1 MTHLATLAQDPPPGH
16 RLIRFAGDV
25 LTLRL
30 TLPEKMPG
38 TAWIRT
44 NIGHAGIRR
53 AEVIASVET
62 HRPFAGHD
70 WYDVAMRRLDE
81 LTFEARLPLV
91 EIGQFCAKCFFLP
104 EGSDQPLWPPGDNV
118 AIKVDPAD
126 TCCAN
131 IIYNAFV
138 RQFGPNRD
146 GRGGGGDPEAI
157 AALDRSGYTVIPPS
171 GTFRDLIAHLDFIFD
186 RLGCRIVQ
194 LLPIHRIPTTYARM
208 GRFGSPYAAL
218 SFTGVDPALAVF
230 DPSATPMEQFLEL
243 VDAVHAREGKVILD
257 IAINHTGWAARLHH
271 EHPEWLVRDP
281 EGRIETPGA
290 WGVVWADLTRLDYN
304 RRDLW
309 HYMADVFLTWCRRG
323 VDGFRC
329 DAGYMV
335 PLEAWRYIIAAVR
348 QQFPYT
354 LFFLEGLGGKVSVT
368 RALLQEANFN
378 WAYSELFQN
387 YDRGQI
393 EYYLPP
399 AIEIAEGDG
408 ALVHFAETHDN
419 NRLAARSHEFARL
432 RTALCALCA
441 HQGAFAFTNGVE
453 WLATEKIDVHG
464 APSLNWG
471 AVPNLVDHLA
481 RLHTLLRHHPV
492 FHDRAIQRLVQAGV
506 GNHVVV
512 ERRHGPSGRRL
523 WIAANLDD
531 RHPVTAFWQCDAEP
545 GQWTDL
551 LAGEAATVE
560 RVDGLLACFLSP
572 GQVRCLSRH
581 PEDKGLLEGGFGPG
595 RRTPP
600 RALEQRLR
608 AVVLRVYRYFYGD
621 GDLADFDPGAQVA
634 ALCSDPESFCA
645 RLDPT
650 HPPVAPVVVWNWPRD
665 ARRQV
670 MVPPGHFFL
679 VRAPHR
685 FRVRMVEGETTLA
698 VEDALP
704 LTDGGFFALLKPL
717 PPVPEWTERS
727 LALAVYEAGDRA
739 ERTSAPLLFLPPAG
753 SGRPARLF
761 ARPDARDNLL
771 ALLTNGRGGM
781 ARAYAAWGQIASKYD
796 ALLAANLDPAVPV
809 DRWILLT
816 RCRAWVVFQGYS
828 TPVTRDCLERFFLD
842 EAGRPCW
849 CFILPAGQGQHLE
862 LAVRMEMPEGLNALR
877 ITFQRESAEGQ
888 PDRLPDDRPVR
899 LILRPDIE
907 DRSFHDLTKAYTGP
921 ENRWPG
927 AVTAFED
934 GFRFAPDPSRSFAMR
949 LPGGVFQ
956 REPEWQ
962 YMVYRPLEAER
973 GMDPDSD
980 LFSPGYFRIRLPGGE
995 RVRLDAWADADLPP
1009 DSAEAA
1015 SVPAQPPPPPHL
1027 SELLG
1032 RSLSRFVVRRD
1043 RHRTVIA
1050 GYPWFLD
1057 WGRDTLIAV
1066 RGLIADGRLAEAR
1079 DILIQ
1084 FARFEDRGTLPNM
1097 IRGRD
1102 ATNRDTSDAPLWF
1115 CVACRDYL
1123 KAAGDT
1129 DLLAADCDGRRLEE
1143 VILDLGRGLCGGAP
1157 NGVAMDP
1164 ASGLLFSPA
1173 HFTWMDTNHPAGS
1186 PRQGYPVEIQA
1197 LWHASLELM
1206 AAVDPDKS
1214 WRQLSHKVKQ
1224 SIIQLF
1230 WDPETGYLVDCR
1242 HGAPGVPA
1250 HQAGADDALRPNQ
1263 LFAVTLGAV
1272 TDPAVAAAVVR
1283 SCRELIVP
1291 GAVRSLADRPVGRPL
1306 PVVHQGQLLNNPH
1319 HPYQGRYLGD
1329 EDSRRKPAYHNGTA
1343 WTWLF
1348 PVFCEAWVAAFGPPA
1363 LETARCWLESGLRL
1377 MGSRCLEQVPEI
1389 LDGDAPHA
1397 PRGCDAQ
1404 AWGVSELLRV
1414 WRLFHRDEPAADR

>member
-1 MTHLATLAQDPPPGH
+1 MIHLATLIQEPAPGQ

-25 LTLRL
+25 LALRL
-30 TLPEKMPG
+30 RLPEPMPG

-44 NIGHAGIRR
+44 NVGRAAIRR
-53 AEVIASVET
+53 GEIIASVEA
-62 HRPFAGHD
+62 HRPFSGHD
-70 WYDVAMRRLDE
+70 WTDVVMRPLDE

-91 EIGQFCAKCFFLP
+91 EIGQYCAKCFFLP

-118 AIKVDPAD
+118 AIKVEPAD

-146 GRGGGGDPEAI
+146 GRGSGGDPEAI
-157 AALDRSGYTVIPPS
+157 AALDRCGYTVIPPS

-186 RLGCRIVQ
+186 QLGCRYVQ
-194 LLPIHRIPTTYARM
+194 LLPIHRVPTTYARM

-243 VDAVHAREGKVILD
+243 ADAIHAREGKLILD

-281 EGRIETPGA
+281 GGRIETPGA
-290 WGVVWADLTRLDYN
+290 WGVVWADLTRLDYR

-309 HYMADVFLTWCRRG
+309 RYMADVFLTWCRRG

-348 QQFPYT
+348 LQFPYT

-471 AVPNLVDHLA
+471 ASPNLVDHLA

-492 FHDRAIQRLVQAGV
+492 FHDRVAQRLVQAGE
-506 GNHVVV
+506 GNHVVI

-523 WIAANLDD
+523 WITANLDD
-531 RHPVTAFWQCDAEP
+531 RQPVIALWRCDADP
-545 GQWTDL
+545 GNWIDL
-551 LAGEAATVE
+551 LAGEATTVE
-560 RVDGLLACFLSP
+560 RVDGLLACHLAP

-581 PEDKGLLEGGFGPG
+581 PEDLNLLSGQGH
-595 RRTPP
+595 RTPP
-600 RALEQRLR
+600 RALVQRLR

-621 GDLADFDPGAQVA
+621 GDLADFDPESQAV
-634 ALCSDPESFCA
+634 ALCKDPEAFCA
-645 RLDPT
+645 RLDPAR
-650 HPPVAPVVVWNWPRD
+650 PPVAAVVAWNWPGD
-665 ARRQV
+665 VRRQV
-670 MVPPGHFFL
+670 MVPPGHFLL
-679 VRAPHR
+679 VRAAHR
-685 FRVRMVEGETTLA
+685 FRVRLVEDERTLA
-698 VEDALP
+698 MEDALP
-704 LTDGGFFALLKPL
+704 LTDGGFFALLKP
-717 PPVPEWTERS
+717 PAPVADWTERF
-727 LALAVYEAGDRA
+727 LALAVYENGDGATRA
-739 ERTSAPLLFLPPAG
+739 HGPLLFLPPAG
-753 SGRPARLF
+753 TGRPKRIF
-761 ARPDARDNLL
+761 TRPDAKNHLL

-781 ARAYAAWGQIASKYD
+781 ARAHAAWGQLGSKYD

-809 DRWILLT
+809 DRWMLLT
-816 RCRAWVVFQGYS
+816 RCRAWIVFQGYS
-828 TPVTRDCLERFFLD
+828 TPVVRDGLERFFLD
-842 EAGRPCW
+842 AQGRPCW
-849 CFILPAGQGQHLE
+849 HFTLPAGQGQHLE
-862 LAVRMEMPEGLNALR
+862 LAVRMEMPDGQNALH
-877 ITFQRESAEGQ
+877 ITFQRAAADQ
-888 PDRLPDDRPVR
+888 PDRLADDRPVR

-921 ENRWPG
+921 ENRWPV
-927 AVTAFED
+927 AVAAFPD
-934 GFRFAPDPSRSFAMR
+934 GFRFAPDPSRILSVR
-949 LPGGVFQ
+949 LPGGILQ
-956 REPEWQ
+956 QEPEWH
-962 YMVYRPLEAER
+962 YMVHRPLEAER

-980 LFSPGYFRIRLPGGE
+980 LFSPGYFSIPLSGGQ
-995 RVRLDAWADADLPP
+995 RVRLEASADGDAPSDTP
-1009 DSAEAA
+1009 EVG
-1015 SVPAQPPPPPHL
+1015 SVPGAPPPPQPVGV
-1027 SELLG
+1027 LLG

-1057 WGRDTLIAV
+1057 WGRDTLIVV

-1079 DILIQ
+1079 DILVQ
-1084 FARFEDRGTLPNM
+1084 FASFEDHGTLPNM

-1123 KAAGDT
+1123 KASGNK
-1129 DLLAADCDGRRLEE
+1129 DLLAAVCGGRRLRK
-1143 VILDLGRGLCGGAP
+1143 VILDLGRGLCAGAS
-1157 NGVAMDP
+1157 NGVGMDP
-1164 ASGLLFSPA
+1164 ATGLLFSPA

-1197 LWHASLELM
+1197 LWHAALELM
-1206 AAVDPDKS
+1206 ATLDAKGPWQRLAAQVRHS
-1214 WRQLSHKVKQ
+1214 FT
-1224 SIIQLF
+1224 QLF
-1230 WDPETGYLVDCR
+1230 WDGELGYLVDCR
-1242 HGAPGVPA
+1242 HADPGVPA
-1250 HQAGADDALRPNQ
+1250 TRAEADDALRPNQ

-1272 TDPAVAAAVVR
+1272 PDPVVAAAVVR
-1283 SCRELIVP
+1283 SCRELLVP
-1291 GAVRSLADRPVGRPL
+1291 GAVRSLADRPVRRPL
-1306 PVVHQGQLLNNPH
+1306 PVMHNGQLLNDPH
-1319 HPYQGRYLGD
+1319 HPYQGRYQGD
-1329 EDSRRKPAYHNGTA
+1329 EDSLRKPAYHNGTA
-1343 WTWLF
+1343 WTWIF
-1348 PVFCEAWVAAFGPPA
+1348 PVFCEAWAIAFGPAGLPA
-1363 LETARCWLESGLRL
+1363 ARCWLESSLRL
-1377 MGSRCLEQVPEI
+1377 MGAGCLEQVPEI
-1389 LDGDAPHA
+1389 LDGDAPHT

-1404 AWGVSELLRV
+1404 AWGMSELLRV
-1414 WRLFHRDEPAADR
+1414 WHLFHPDEVAAES

>member
-1 MTHLATLAQDPPPGH
+1 MTHLATLIQEPAPGQS
-16 RLIRFAGDV
+16 LIRFAGDV

-30 TLPEKMPG
+30 RLPGPMPG

-44 NIGHAGIRR
+44 NLGHAAIRR
-53 AEVIASVET
+53 SELIASVEA

-70 WYDVAMRRLDE
+70 WYDVAMRPLDD

-91 EIGQFCAKCFFLP
+91 EIGQYCAKCFFLP
-104 EGSDQPLWPPGDNV
+104 DGSDQPLWPPGDNV
-118 AIKVDPAD
+118 AVKVEPAD
-126 TCCAN
+126 TCSAN

-146 GRGGGGDPEAI
+146 GSGSGGDPEAI
-157 AALDRSGYTVIPPS
+157 AAMDRCGYTVIPPS
-171 GTFRDLIAHLDFIFD
+171 GTFRDFIAHLDFIFD

-194 LLPIHRIPTTYARM
+194 LLPIHRVPTTYARM

-230 DPSATPMEQFLEL
+230 DPAATPMEQFLEL
-243 VDAVHAREGKVILD
+243 VDAIHAREGKLILD

-290 WGVVWADLTRLDYN
+290 WGVVWADLARLDYR

-309 HYMADVFLTWCRRG
+309 RYMADVFLTWCRRG

-354 LFFLEGLGGKVSVT
+354 LFFLEGLGGKVAVT

-393 EYYLPP
+393 EYYLPS
-399 AIEIAEGDG
+399 AIEIAEGGG

-471 AVPNLVDHLA
+471 ATPNLVDHLA
-481 RLHTLLRHHPV
+481 RLHTLLRCHPV
-492 FHDRAIQRLVQAGV
+492 FHDRVVLRLVQAGM

-512 ERRHGPSGRRL
+512 ERRHESSGRRL

-531 RHPVTAFWQCDAEP
+531 RQPVTALWQCDADP
-545 GQWTDL
+545 GAWTDL
-551 LAGEAATVE
+551 LAGETAAVE
-560 RVDGLLACFLSP
+560 QVDGMLACALAP

-581 PEDKGLLEGGFGPG
+581 REDLDLLTGGAGPAF
-595 RRTPP
+595 RTPP
-600 RALEQRLR
+600 RALDQRLR
-608 AVVLRVYRYFYGD
+608 AVVLRVYRHFHGD
-621 GDLADFDPGAQVA
+621 GDLADFDPGGQVA
-634 ALCSDPESFCA
+634 ALRRDPEAFCA
-645 RLDPT
+645 RLDPAR
-650 HPPVAPVVVWNWPRD
+650 PPVAPVVVWDWSRD
-665 ARRQV
+665 TRRQV
-670 MVPPGHFFL
+670 MVPPDHFLL
-679 VRAPHR
+679 VRAAHR
-685 FRVRMVEGETTLA
+685 FRVRLVEAGHTLA

-704 LTDGGFFALLKPL
+704 LDEAGFFALLRPL
-717 PPVPEWTERS
+717 APVAVWTERS
-727 LALAVYEAGDRA
+727 LELAVYEAGDRA
-739 ERTSAPLLFLPPAG
+739 QRTKAPLLFLPPAG
-753 SGRPARLF
+753 AGRLKGIF
-761 ARPDARDNLL
+761 ARPEAKDNLL

-781 ARAYAAWGQIASKYD
+781 ARAHAAWGELASKYD

-809 DRWILLT
+809 DRWILLS
-816 RCRAWVVFQGYS
+816 RCRAWIVFQGYS
-828 TPVTRDCLERFFLD
+828 TAVTRDCLERFFLD
-842 EAGRPCW
+842 ADGRPCW
-849 CFILPAGQGQHLE
+849 HFTLPAGQGQHLE
-862 LAVRMEMPEGLNALR
+862 LAVRMEVPDGKNALQ
-877 ITFQRESAEGQ
+877 ITFQREMAAGQ
-888 PDRLPDDRPVR
+888 PDRLADDRPVR
-899 LILRPDIE
+899 LILRPDVE

-921 ENRWPG
+921 ESRWPA
-927 AVTAFED
+927 AVTAFDD
-934 GFRFAPDPSRSFAMR
+934 GFRFDPDPSRTLTVR

-956 REPEWQ
+956 QESEWH
-962 YMVYRPLEAER
+962 YMVHRPLEAQR

-980 LFSPGYFRIRLPGGE
+980 LFSPGYFSIPLSGGQ
-995 RVRLDAWADADLPP
+995 RVRLDAWADGEAPSSAMDGGLVPVNPP
-1009 DSAEAA
+1009 APQP
-1015 SVPAQPPPPPHL
+1015 VPV
-1027 SELLG
+1027 LLG
-1032 RSLSRFVVRRD
+1032 RALSRFVVRRD
-1043 RHRTVIA
+1043 CHRTVIA

-1057 WGRDTLIAV
+1057 WGRDTLIVV

-1079 DILIQ
+1079 DILVQ

-1102 ATNRDTSDAPLWF
+1102 ASNRDTSDAPLWF

-1123 KAAGDT
+1123 EAAGNKK
-1129 DLLAADCDGRRLEE
+1129 LLSADCNGRRLGD
-1143 VILDLGRGLCGGAP
+1143 VILDLGRGLCAGAP
-1157 NGVAMDP
+1157 NGVRMDR

-1173 HFTWMDTNHPAGS
+1173 HFTWMDTNHPAAS

-1197 LWHASLELM
+1197 LWHAALELM
-1206 AAVDPDKS
+1206 AALDAKGP
-1214 WRQLSHKVKQ
+1214 WRRLSRQVRD
-1224 SIIQLF
+1224 SFVQLF
-1230 WDPETGYLVDCR
+1230 WDPELGYFADCR
-1242 HGAPGVPA
+1242 HADPGVA
-1250 HQAGADDALRPNQ
+1250 AREAEADDALRPNQ
-1263 LFAVTLGAV
+1263 LFAVTLGVVA
-1272 TDPAVAAAVVR
+1272 DAALAAAVVR
-1283 SCRELIVP
+1283 ACRELLVP
-1291 GAVRSLADRPVGRPL
+1291 GAIRSLADRPVRRPL
-1306 PVVHQGQLLNNPH
+1306 AVLHHGQVLNDPH
-1319 HPYQGRYLGD
+1319 HPYQGRYQGD
-1329 EDSRRKPAYHNGTA
+1329 EDTRRKPAYHNGTA
-1343 WTWLF
+1343 WTWVF
-1348 PVFCEAWVAAFGPPA
+1348 PVFCEAWVTAFGPAARP
-1363 LETARCWLESGLRL
+1363 TARCWLESGLRL
-1377 MGSRCLEQVPEI
+1377 MQSGCLEQVPEI

-1414 WRLFHRDEPAADR
+1414 WHLFHREDSTADS

>member
-1 MTHLATLAQDPPPGH
+1 MIHLATPIQEPAPGQ

-30 TLPEKMPG
+30 RLPQPMPG

-44 NIGHAGIRR
+44 NLGHAAIRR
-53 AEVIASVET
+53 GEIIASVEA
-62 HRPFAGHD
+62 HRPFSGHD
-70 WYDVAMRRLDE
+70 WTDVVMRPLDDR
-81 LTFEARLPLV
+81 TFEARLPLV
-91 EIGQFCAKCFFLP
+91 EIGQYCAKCFFLP
-104 EGSDQPLWPPGDNV
+104 EGGDQPIWPPGDNAAV
-118 AIKVDPAD
+118 KVEPAD

-146 GRGGGGDPEAI
+146 GRGGGDPEAI
-157 AALDRSGYTVIPPS
+157 AALDRCGYTVIPPS
-171 GTFRDLIAHLDFIFD
+171 GTFRDFIAHLDFIFD

-194 LLPIHRIPTTYARM
+194 LLPIHRVPTTYARM

-230 DPSATPMEQFLEL
+230 DPAATPMEQFLEL
-243 VDAVHAREGKVILD
+243 VDAVHAREGKLILD

-281 EGRIETPGA
+281 AGRIETPGA
-290 WGVVWADLTRLDYN
+290 WGVVWADLTRLDYR

-309 HYMADVFLTWCRRG
+309 RYMADVFLTWCRRG

-471 AVPNLVDHLA
+471 ATPNLVDHLA
-481 RLHTLLRHHPV
+481 RLHTLLRWHPV
-492 FHDRAIQRLVQAGV
+492 FHDRVVQRLVQAGV

-531 RHPVTAFWQCDAEP
+531 RNSVTAFWRCEADP
-545 GQWTDL
+545 GVWTDL
-551 LAGEAATVE
+551 LAGEATPVE
-560 RVDGLLACFLSP
+560 RVDDLLACPLAP

-581 PEDKGLLEGGFGPG
+581 PEDLDLLGGGLGSAF
-595 RRTPP
+595 RTPP

-608 AVVLRVYRYFYGD
+608 AVVLRVYRHYHGD

-634 ALCSDPESFCA
+634 ALCKDPEAFCA
-645 RLDPT
+645 RLDPAR
-650 HPPVAPVVVWNWPRD
+650 PPVAPVVTWDWPRD
-665 ARRQV
+665 ARRRV
-670 MVPPGHFFL
+670 MVPPGHFLL
-679 VRAPHR
+679 VRAAHR
-685 FRVRMVEGETTLA
+685 FRVRLVEGELTLA

-704 LTDGGFFALLKPL
+704 LTDGGFFALLR
-717 PPVPEWTERS
+717 PPAPVATWTERA
-727 LALAVYEAGDRA
+727 LALAVYQAGDGA
-739 ERTSAPLLFLPPAG
+739 ERVSAPLLFLPPAG
-753 SGRPARLF
+753 TVRLRRSF
-761 ARPDARDNLL
+761 ARPDARDNLM

-781 ARAYAAWGQIASKYD
+781 SRAHAAWGELGSKYD

-809 DRWILLT
+809 DRWVLLT

-828 TPVTRDCLERFFLD
+828 TPITRDGLERFFLD
-842 EAGRPCW
+842 ARGRPCW
-849 CFILPAGQGQHLE
+849 HFTLPAGQGQHLE
-862 LAVRMEMPEGLNALR
+862 LAVRVEMPEEKNALR
-877 ITFQRESAEGQ
+877 ITFQRETAAGQ
-888 PDRLPDDRPVR
+888 SDRLADERPVR
-899 LILRPDIE
+899 LILRPDVE

-921 ENRWPG
+921 ESRWPG
-927 AVTAFED
+927 AVTAFDD
-934 GFRFAPDPSRSFAMR
+934 GFRFAPDPSRALAVR

-956 REPEWQ
+956 PEPEWH
-962 YMVYRPLEAER
+962 YMVHRPLEAQR

-980 LFSPGYFRIRLPGGE
+980 LFSPGYFSIPLSGGQ
-995 RVRLDAWADADLPP
+995 RVRLEARANADVLSDT
-1009 DSAEAA
+1009 AEIGP
-1015 SVPAQPPPPPHL
+1015 VPANPPAPQPMPV
-1027 SELLG
+1027 LLG
-1032 RSLSRFVVRRD
+1032 RSLARFVVRRD

-1057 WGRDTLIAV
+1057 WGRDTLIVV

-1079 DILIQ
+1079 DILVQ

-1123 KAAGDT
+1123 ETAGDRE
-1129 DLLAADCDGRRLEE
+1129 LLAADCGGRRLED
-1143 VILDLGRGLCGGAP
+1143 VLLDLGRGLCAGAP

-1164 ASGLLFSPA
+1164 ASGLLYSPA

-1197 LWHASLELM
+1197 LWHAALELM
-1206 AAVDPDKS
+1206 ADLDPGGP
-1214 WRQLSHKVKQ
+1214 WRRLAAQARQ
-1224 SIIQLF
+1224 SFGELF
-1230 WDPETGYLVDCR
+1230 WDPGLGYLVDCR
-1242 HGAPGVPA
+1242 HAGPGVPA
-1250 HQAGADDALRPNQ
+1250 RAAEPDDALRPNQ
-1263 LFAVTLGAV
+1263 LFAVTPGAL
-1272 TDPAVAAAVVR
+1272 TDPPVAAAVVR
-1283 SCRELIVP
+1283 ACRELLVP
-1291 GAVRSLADRPVGRPL
+1291 GAIRSLADRPVRRPL
-1306 PVVHQGQLLNNPH
+1306 PVVHEGQLLNDPH
-1319 HPYQGRYLGD
+1319 HPYQGRYHGD
-1329 EDSRRKPAYHNGTA
+1329 EDTRRKPAYHNGTA
-1343 WTWLF
+1343 WTWIF
-1348 PVFCEAWVAAFGPPA
+1348 PVFCEAWVTAFGPAVLP
-1363 LETARCWLESGLRL
+1363 TARCWLESGLRL
-1377 MGSRCLEQVPEI
+1377 MESGCLEQVPEI
-1389 LDGDAPHA
+1389 LDGDAPHT

-1404 AWGVSELLRV
+1404 AWGVSELVRV
-1414 WRLFHRDEPAADR
+1414 WHLFHREDPSANH